1 MAIAPSRK
9 GEVPMASSLEERG
22 SGWIAFAGIML
33 IIVGALDIVNGLWA
47 LDHKNS
53 AGPVASQLMYANLET
68 WGWIMLIWGI
78 IVVIAGFLVF
88 GRNQFGRWIGII
100 AAAIAMIVNM
110 TWIVAFPLASLAVVF
125 LSALVLYA
133 LIVYGGRDQAAV

>member
-1 MAIAPSRK
+1 
-9 GEVPMASSLEERG
+9 MASSLEERG

-33 IIVGALDIVNGLWA
+33 ILVGALDIVNGLWA

-78 IVVIAGFLVF
+78 LVVVAGFLVF
-88 GRNQFGRWIGII
+88 SRSQFGRWIGIL
-100 AAAIAMIVNM
+100 AASIAMIVNM
-110 TWIVAFPLASLAVVF
+110 TWIVAFPLASLTIVF
-125 LSALVLYA
+125 LAALVLYA
-133 LIVYGGRDQAAV
+133 LIVYGGRDQATV

>member
-1 MAIAPSRK
+1 M
-9 GEVPMASSLEERG
+9 EERG
-22 SGWIAFAGIML
+22 SGWIGFAGIML

-47 LDHKNS
+47 LDHKSNVDALLYES
-53 AGPVASQLMYANLET
+53 KLET

-78 IVVIAGFLVF
+78 LVLLAGFLVF
-88 GRNQFGRWIGII
+88 GRSQFGRWIGVI

-110 TWIVAFPLASLAVVF
+110 TWIFAYPIAALTEVF

-133 LIVYGGRDQAAV
+133 LIVYGGRSDTTTSVS

>member
-1 MAIAPSRK
+1 
-9 GEVPMASSLEERG
+9 MASSLEERG

-33 IIVGALDIVNGLWA
+33 ILVGALDIVNGLWA
-47 LDHKNS
+47 LDHKDTAPNIQ
-53 AGPVASQLMYANLET
+53 QLMYADLKT

-88 GRNQFGRWIGII
+88 GRSQFGRWIGII

-110 TWIVAFPLASLAVVF
+110 TWIVAYPLASLTVVF

-133 LIVYGGRDQAAV
+133 LIVYGGRDEAAV